1 MAYINSAKEPK
12 STNECIFCSKPCE
25 DRDTE
30 NFILYRSPL
39 AFVIL
44 NAYPYNNGHLMVVP
58 YSHRA
63 TLSDL
68 RDEELAEL
76 MLLTR
81 LCVEVLDE
89 AVRPDGYNIGV
100 NLGMAAG
107 AGIADHLHVHVV
119 PRWHGDTNFMASV
132 ADVKV
137 VPQSLPATYKS
148 LRPVFEAKACRK
160 KP

>member
-1 MAYINSAKEPK
+1 MAYINSTKTPK
-12 STNECIFCSKPCE
+12 STNECIFCSKPSE
-25 DRDTE
+25 DRDPE
-30 NFILYRSPL
+30 NFILHRSPL

-58 YSHRA
+58 YSHRGS
-63 TLSDL
+63 LSEL

-89 AVRPDGYNIGV
+89 AVHPDGYNIGM
-100 NLGMAAG
+100 NLGAAAG
-107 AGIADHLHVHVV
+107 AGIADHLHIHIV
-119 PRWHGDTNFMASV
+119 PRWQGDTNFMASI

-137 VPQSLPATYKS
+137 VPQSLSATYES
-148 LRPVFEAKACRK
+148 LRPVFEAKACPK